1 MPMLAQQ
8 MLPHLYQNKKFLLLK
23 LLQAMPITCLSI
35 TENRLQI
42 NGIVPKNLGLGLDGI
57 IQDIKKIQ
65 DMHQSAPDCMVQEKL
80 F

>member
-8 MLPHLYQNKKFLLLK
+8 MLLHLYQNKNFF
-23 LLQAMPITCLSI
+23 I

>member
-1 MPMLAQQ
+1 
-8 MLPHLYQNKKFLLLK
+8 
-23 LLQAMPITCLSI
+23 MPITCLSI

-65 DMHQSAPDCMVQEKL
+65 DMHQSAPDCIVQEKL